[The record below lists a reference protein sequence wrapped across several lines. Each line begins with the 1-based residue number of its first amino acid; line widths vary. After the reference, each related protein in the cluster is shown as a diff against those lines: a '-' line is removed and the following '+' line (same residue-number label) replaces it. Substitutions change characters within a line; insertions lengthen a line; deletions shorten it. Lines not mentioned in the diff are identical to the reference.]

1 MTTSTWKLSFHPP
14 VPLEDMYIPAFSSSF
29 ALLRLSMI
37 SVIDLIDPFLKFSSD
52 PALRIAGTHGTAR
65 HVHLEVTSD
74 EELATHVYGRNL
86 ERG

>member
-1 MTTSTWKLSFHPP
+1 
-14 VPLEDMYIPAFSSSF
+14 
-29 ALLRLSMI
+29 MI

-74 EELATHVYGRNL
+74 EELATHVCGRNL